1 MDVTRPDLMLAAM
14 AAHGSP
20 FSIEQL
26 RKLLFFFNHEASK
39 YEPALREFVVR
50 YGYGDIQIEAHLDDL
65 REAAFIAPHPALTA
79 CVALTAAGRSRGL
92 AVVDALRPEA
102 RDYFVRASAL
112 VRSVS
117 FSSLVSIVDAADS
130 NTTLT
135 GSRPASKSGAR

>member
-39 YEPALREFVVR
+39 YGPDLHDFVLR
-50 YGYGDIQIEAHLDDL
+50 YGYYDIQIEGHLSALQQADL
-65 REAAFIAPHPALTA
+65 ISSHPVLTT
-79 CVALTAAGRSRGL
+79 CVMLTSAGRDRGS
-92 AVVDALRPEA
+92 AVLDTLRPEA
-102 RDYFVRASAL
+102 RDYFVRASAF

-117 FSSLVSIVDAADS
+117 FSSLASIVDAADAS
-130 NTTLT
+130 VSLAP
-135 GSRPASKSGAR
+135 SPSKSRVGST